1 MSLKDNR
8 MMGYSVT
15 TATLRDSISSS
26 ISRIRVSIIWGCY
39 NILMIGAVVVVIG
52 LDCILR
58 DKMMRKRKGLVG
70 TRIDTLANELPR

>member
-1 MSLKDNR
+1 

-15 TATLRDSISSS
+15 TGTLRDSSSS
-26 ISRIRVSIIWGCY
+26 ISRKIRVSIIFGYY

-58 DKMMRKRKGLVG
+58 DKMMRKREGLVG
-70 TRIDTLANELPR
+70 TRIDTLANELLR